1 MDVTS
6 ACGMVRLLSSASLRS
21 EEHCPCAL
29 YANAFPHLDA
39 ALTIAFLLCFLLF
52 TFSNIQLSHRV
63 PTHPINW
70 VVRKHLLIKCAP
82 K

>member
-6 ACGMVRLLSSASLRS
+6 ACGMLRLLSSALLRR

-39 ALTIAFLLCFLLF
+39 ALMIAFLLCFLLF
-52 TFSNIQLSHRV
+52 TFSNIRLSHRV
-63 PTHPINW
+63 PTHSISW
-70 VVRKHLLIKCAP
+70 FMRKHLLIKGAP
-82 K
+82 E